1 MGDIE
6 AGLEPNL
13 LFIAG
18 TTLISVVILFFS
30 YKFIFSSKKKEA
42 VKYQAESDTGKKYV
56 YLI

>member
-18 TTLISVVILFFS
+18 TTIISVVILFFS
-30 YKFIFSSKKKEA
+30 YKFIIGGKKKEA
-42 VKYQAESDTGKKYV
+42 VKHQVESDTGKCV
-56 YLI
+56 YLTL